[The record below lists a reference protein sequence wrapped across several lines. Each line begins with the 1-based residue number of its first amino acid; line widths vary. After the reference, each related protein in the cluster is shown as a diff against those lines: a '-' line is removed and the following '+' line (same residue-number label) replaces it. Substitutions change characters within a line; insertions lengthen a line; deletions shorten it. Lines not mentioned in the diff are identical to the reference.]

1 MPDVA
6 VTAVAVAVVKWKVNA
21 MLLAVFDLILTGLH
35 GPYVSHTP
43 WSDDLDVRSQCL
55 DRQLKTDLVISLT
68 GSTVADGNS
77 AFFTCDINQS
87 LCDCRTSHGST

>member
-6 VTAVAVAVVKWKVNA
+6 VTAVAVAVVKWKINT

-43 WSDDLDVRSQCL
+43 WSDDLDVWGKSFN
-55 DRQLKTDLVISLT
+55 RQLKTDLVISLT

-77 AFFTCDINQS
+77 AFFTCDVNQS
-87 LCDCRTSHGST
+87 FGNSRTSHGST